1 MLNLLALGN
10 ACDYDNLGLIT
21 VKKVSIRGTFWI
33 QEVVYESTQFN
44 PVPNYLCPVFIYPL
58 HRKQIIRFG
67 SGKYLLQFGYI
78 CR

>member
-10 ACDYDNLGLIT
+10 TYDYDNLGLIT

-44 PVPNYLCPVFIYPL
+44 PVPNYF
-58 HRKQIIRFG
+58 
-67 SGKYLLQFGYI
+67 
-78 CR
+78 